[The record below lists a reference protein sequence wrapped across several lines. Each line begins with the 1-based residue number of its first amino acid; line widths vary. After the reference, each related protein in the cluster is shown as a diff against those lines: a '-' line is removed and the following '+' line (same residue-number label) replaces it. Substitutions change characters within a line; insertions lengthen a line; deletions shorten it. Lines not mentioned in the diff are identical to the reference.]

1 MIRTRIAPDTGLH
14 LAAFPIMKRVSK
26 VLIGITATGL
36 AGLGVFSGI
45 RRLRAWRKASAPEIV
60 HAAGVMNVGAVDEV
74 ELSAGIARQTRGD
87 MNPESYDPEEV
98 PSEHAE
104 INDLRGKM
112 PLG

>member
-1 MIRTRIAPDTGLH
+1 
-14 LAAFPIMKRVSK
+14 MKLVSK
-26 VLIGITATGL
+26 VLVGVGATAV
-36 AGLGVFSGI
+36 AGLGVLGI
-45 RRLRAWRKASAPEIV
+45 TRLVRARRQASAPETV

-74 ELSAGIARQTRGD
+74 EISAGIARQTRGD
-87 MNPESYDPEEV
+87 MNPESFDPEEV